1 MVTWFLSVPSHCPV
15 NYGKP
20 LKHQCITST
29 QNDNIECFNSSLP
42 GQNGSKITDDVLLC
56 QWKLV
61 NLNIFLIEVSS
72 LGVFEEKYHWF
83 RSWLYGEQG
92 PVSIS
97 DKTSYRKI
105 SWSFEATRLVFR
117 IVRLLWNLTGTSAA
131 LLPRRLSYFRAI
143 RWFKLPISR
152 LRDFTR
158 SYHKTSYR
166 RLKWGPG
173 NQPLSKAMSSAIHIC
188 SN

>member
-1 MVTWFLSVPSHCPV
+1 MVASGRYDFRQLTGKMSVLLLFILYPTESKSLLFIWWLGSVRCQAIDHV

-20 LKHQCITST
+20 FKHHCIIST

-61 NLNIFLIEVSS
+61 NLNIFLTEVSS
-72 LGVFEEKYHWF
+72 LGVFKKYHWF
-83 RSWLYGEQG
+83 RSWLCGEQG
-92 PVSIS
+92 LVLIS

-105 SWSFEATRLVFR
+105 SWSLEATRLVFR

-143 RWFKLPISR
+143 R
-152 LRDFTR
+152 
-158 SYHKTSYR
+158 
-166 RLKWGPG
+166 
-173 NQPLSKAMSSAIHIC
+173 
-188 SN
+188 